1 LFNRS
6 ILNLHEEIY
15 KMTFTIKKIAV
26 AVALSAAAMSA
37 QAVDFSSMTVTGG
50 TFEMGLGGPFIPAN
64 ITPGLDLLAGNNQQI
79 NTSAGP
85 LFIFGIFG
93 PVNAFISDGAYMPFG
108 GSNVAGGSAT
118 APTASGDFGGSITVD
133 LSAWTAN
140 WNGNNFGQGGI
151 ATGTVDAAGNYSIAW
166 SSTVVGGSFDGQ
178 TGNWTMTGQV
188 AAVPEASTY
197 GMMLAGLG
205 LVGGMVARRRKLV
218 A

>member
-1 LFNRS
+1 M
-6 ILNLHEEIY
+6 NLQ
-15 KMTFTIKKIAV
+15 MTKIAA

-37 QAVDFSSMTVTGG
+37 QAVDFTSMTVTGG
-50 TFEMGLGGPFIPAN
+50 TFTMAGVGPNPFIVAN
-64 ITPGLDLLAGNNQQI
+64 LTPGLDLLAGNNQQI
-79 NTSAGP
+79 NTGGA
-85 LFIFGIFG
+85 LFNFGFFG
-93 PVNAFISDGAYMPFG
+93 PVNAFLSDGSYMPFG
-108 GSNVAGGSAT
+108 GAAAGGSAT
-118 APTASGDFGGSITVD
+118 APSASGTLGGSITVD

-151 ATGTVDAAGNYSIAW
+151 ATGTVDAAGNYSISW

-178 TGNWTMTGQV
+178 TGSWTMTGV

-205 LVGGMVARRRKLV
+205 LVGFAVRRRKLM

>member
-1 LFNRS
+1 M
-6 ILNLHEEIY
+6 
-15 KMTFTIKKIAV
+15 KFTKIAV

-50 TFEMGLGGPFIPAN
+50 SFEMGFGGPFITAN
-64 ITPGLDLLAGNNQQI
+64 LTPGLDLLAGNNQQI
-79 NTSAGP
+79 NTGGQ
-85 LFIFGIFG
+85 LFNFGIFG
-93 PVNAFISDGAYMPFG
+93 PVNAFISDGVYMPFG
-108 GSNVAGGSAT
+108 GNNVAGGSPN
-118 APTASGDFGGSITVD
+118 APTASGEFGGTITVD

-151 ATGTVDAAGNYSIAW
+151 ATGTVDAMGNYSIAW

-178 TGNWTMTGQV
+178 TGNWTMTGAV
-188 AAVPEASTY
+188 TAAAPVPEASTY

-205 LVGGMVARRRKLV
+205 LVGFAVRRRKLM